1 MPPRPT
7 LVGGAHRRCRPD
19 LATLVGGAR
28 RRLRRLGESPRNERR
43 KVVVLAAAC
52 VRVHVYRKIVIPRRV
67 TKPRTCLAGCH
78 GWSSLYGLLGFLRC
92 IVSLMGSS
100 PIFHWVHASTYTY
113 TYTRPGKDGNE
124 PNAITLAPPLSNSER
139 RE

>member
-1 MPPRPT
+1 MMRLSTLNFWFILGGKVAAQTHPCRRGSSPLPPRP
-7 LVGGAHRRCRPD
+7 
-19 LATLVGGAR
+19 TLVGGAR
-28 RRLRRLGESPRNERR
+28 RRLRRLGESPRSKRR

-52 VRVHVYRKIVIPRRV
+52 VRVHVYRKIGIPRRV

-78 GWSSLYGLLGFLRC
+78 GWSSLYGLLGFLHC

-113 TYTRPGKDGNE
+113 TYTRSGKVVGFN
-124 PNAITLAPPLSNSER
+124 
-139 RE
+139 